1 VDTDPYTVTATEQAA
16 MSRRLETL
24 VGVAGADRTV
34 DLTLGT
40 SSADDAVEARLAA
53 IEDSLDG
60 LAERL
65 EALMRNAAADGSER
79 FSRLESRLERLHA
92 AVVEGFG
99 TELASLRHDLADA
112 LDEVRDQVESTVGAA
127 NSTIAATLEAH
138 GAAAHSV
145 LEAVQAEVKSGLT
158 EISRS
163 LTGQFA
169 AIRGVTGTLGGGTD
183 RLVGAGQALL
193 AYLGERDR
201 WLERERDRVLHEVL
215 DEFAEGLSGRGRRS
229 LTSRMR
235 NVVDRRRD
243 ARDAER
249 FRQTEAETMVIDI
262 PAIPPELAQ
271 LSEPLPDPLPDALP
285 DPATDSF
292 PNPAAP
298 SPSESESVQLPV
310 ESGRPAQKPSPP
322 SRSVPA
328 KARAAKPAAA
338 KPPLKRS
345 ATVQTGAKKAAAA
358 KKSAAAGTGPSARN
372 R

>member
-1 VDTDPYTVTATEQAA
+1 
-16 MSRRLETL
+16 M
-24 VGVAGADRTV
+24 
-34 DLTLGT
+34 
-40 SSADDAVEARLAA
+40 
-53 IEDSLDG
+53 
-60 LAERL
+60 
-65 EALMRNAAADGSER
+65 
-79 FSRLESRLERLHA
+79 
-92 AVVEGFG
+92 
-99 TELASLRHDLADA
+99 
-112 LDEVRDQVESTVGAA
+112 
-127 NSTIAATLEAH
+127 
-138 GAAAHSV
+138 
-145 LEAVQAEVKSGLT
+145 
-158 EISRS
+158 SRS

-193 AYLGERDR
+193 AYLGERDQ

-249 FRQTEAETMVIDI
+249 FRQTEAGTMVIDI

-285 DPATDSF
+285 DRDSSSRDPASCHLRIRIRAVAGRIG
-292 PNPAAP
+292 PAGA
-298 SPSESESVQLPV
+298 
-310 ESGRPAQKPSPP
+310 KTSPP

-328 KARAAKPAAA
+328 KARAAKPAAT
-338 KPPLKRS
+338 KRRTL

-358 KKSAAAGTGPSARN
+358 KRRTGGGDRSVGPN